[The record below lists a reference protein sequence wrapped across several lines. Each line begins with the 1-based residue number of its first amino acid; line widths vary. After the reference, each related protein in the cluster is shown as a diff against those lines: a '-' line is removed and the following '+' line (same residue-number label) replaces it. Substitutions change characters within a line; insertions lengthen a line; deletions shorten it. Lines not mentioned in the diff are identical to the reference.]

1 MSSLDRDFIEAD
13 EWEME
18 QTINDINKILKGEI
32 GAEEIE
38 KKLKAKE
45 EKKKRENPSGNKTK
59 GIKRKITKWNTRKR

>member
-45 EKKKRENPSGNKTK
+45 EKKK
-59 GIKRKITKWNTRKR
+59 